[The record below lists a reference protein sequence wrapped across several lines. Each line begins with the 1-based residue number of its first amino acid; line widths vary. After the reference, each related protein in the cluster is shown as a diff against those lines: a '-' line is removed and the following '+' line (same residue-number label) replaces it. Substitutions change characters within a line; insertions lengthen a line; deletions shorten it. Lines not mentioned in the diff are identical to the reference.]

1 MWQETHAKLQ
11 AALAAAQAHIARLES
26 DAQAHMKSE
35 AQAHIAR
42 LESELQA
49 ALAEL
54 QAQRARLE
62 AEAHSARLEY
72 SARLEEERAD
82 EKKAWQATLVNLQ
95 VVSIRQHTWHT
106 SAYASIRLPLY
117 MHTYRSRPLW

>member
-1 MWQETHAKLQ
+1 MWQETHAELQ
-11 AALAAAQAHIARLES
+11 AALVEAQAHIARLES
-26 DAQAHMKSE
+26 EAEAHMDSE

-82 EKKAWQATLVNLQ
+82 EKKAWQATLLTLQ
-95 VVSIRQHTWHT
+95 VVSISQHTSAYVSIRQHT
-106 SAYASIRLPLY
+106 RG
-117 MHTYRSRPLW
+117 RPLC